1 MRAGSRL
8 ILSPRYPASLP
19 ARDPCPSTENRS
31 RKMTEPHAAWVLLAR
46 IVRPQG
52 RRGEVL
58 ADIFTDFPEHF
69 AGRKLFLRPPAG
81 ARPDAM
87 RETMR
92 ETRVESHWLH
102 KERVVLKFSQVDSIA
117 EAETLRGYEVVIP
130 REERM
135 PLDGDAVY
143 ISDLLGV
150 RVIDVSRGAAEDAG
164 EITDVEPEG
173 AGPAMLVIRTPAGD
187 ELLIPFVRA
196 YLRKIDLEARRM
208 EMELPLGL
216 LAMQAP
222 LTEQERLVEPQPADG
237 DESE

>member
-1 MRAGSRL
+1 
-8 ILSPRYPASLP
+8 
-19 ARDPCPSTENRS
+19 
-31 RKMTEPHAAWVLLAR
+31 MTVPHATWVLLAR

-69 AGRKLFLRPPAG
+69 TERNRLFLRPPPG
-81 ARPDAM
+81 TGL
-87 RETMR
+87 ETMR

-102 KERVVLKFSQVDSIA
+102 KGRVVLKFAQVDSIA
-117 EAETLRGYEVVIP
+117 DAENLRGFEVVVP

-135 PLDGDAVY
+135 PLEGDAVY
-143 ISDLLGV
+143 VSDLLGV
-150 RVIDVSRGAAEDAG
+150 RVIDVSRGGAEDAG
-164 EITDVEPEG
+164 EITDVEPEA
-173 AGPAMLVIRTPAGD
+173 AGPAMLVVRTPAGD

-196 YLRKIDLEARRM
+196 YLRKIDLEAKRM

-222 LTEQERLVEPQPADG
+222 LTEQERLSEPQPTDG

>member
-1 MRAGSRL
+1 
-8 ILSPRYPASLP
+8 
-19 ARDPCPSTENRS
+19 
-31 RKMTEPHAAWVLLAR
+31 MTVPHATWVLLAR

-52 RRGEVL
+52 RHGEVL

-69 AGRKLFLRPPAG
+69 AERKRLFLRPPMG
-81 ARPDAM
+81 VVLDAM
-87 RETMR
+87 RDTIR
-92 ETRVESHWLH
+92 ETRVETHWLH
-102 KERVVLKFSQVDSIA
+102 KGRVVLKFAQVDSIA
-117 EAETLRGYEVVIP
+117 DAENLRGFEVVIP

-135 PLDGDAVY
+135 PLEGDAVY
-143 ISDLLGV
+143 VSDLLGV
-150 RVIDVSRGAAEDAG
+150 RVIDVSRGGAEDAG

-173 AGPAMLVIRTPAGD
+173 AGPAMLVIHTPGGD

-196 YLRKIDLEARRM
+196 YLRKIDLEAKRM

-222 LTEQERLVEPQPADG
+222 LTEREELAKPRSNDE

>member
-1 MRAGSRL
+1 
-8 ILSPRYPASLP
+8 
-19 ARDPCPSTENRS
+19 
-31 RKMTEPHAAWVLLAR
+31 MTVPHATWVLLAR

-52 RRGEVL
+52 RHGEVL

-69 AGRKLFLRPPAG
+69 AERKRLFLRPPVG
-81 ARPDAM
+81 ALLDA
-87 RETMR
+87 
-92 ETRVESHWLH
+92 RVVSHWLH
-102 KERVVLKFSQVDSIA
+102 KGRVVLKFAQVDSIA
-117 EAETLRGYEVVIP
+117 DAENLRGFEVVIP

-135 PLDGDAVY
+135 PLEGDAVY
-143 ISDLLGV
+143 VSDLLGV
-150 RVIDVSRGAAEDAG
+150 RVIDVSRGGAEDAG

-173 AGPAMLVIRTPAGD
+173 AGPAMLVIRTPRGD

-196 YLRKIDLEARRM
+196 YLRRIDLEGKRM

-222 LTEQERLVEPQPADG
+222 LTEREQLAEPRSTEG

>member
-1 MRAGSRL
+1 
-8 ILSPRYPASLP
+8 
-19 ARDPCPSTENRS
+19 
-31 RKMTEPHAAWVLLAR
+31 MTEPSAAWVLLAR

-58 ADIFTDFPEHF
+58 ADIFTDFPQHF
-69 AGRKLFLRPPAG
+69 AERKRLFLRPPTG
-81 ARPDAM
+81 AM
-87 RETMR
+87 RETS
-92 ETRVESHWLH
+92 VESHWLH
-102 KERVVLKFSQVDSIA
+102 KGRVVLKFAQVDSIA
-117 EAETLRGYEVVIP
+117 DADNLRGFEVVIP

-135 PLDGDAVY
+135 PLEGDAVY
-143 ISDLLGV
+143 VSDLLGV
-150 RVIDVSRGAAEDAG
+150 RVVDVSGGGAQDAG

-196 YLRKIDLEARRM
+196 YLRNIDLEAKRM

-216 LAMQAP
+216 LAVQA
-222 LTEQERLVEPQPADG
+222 EPRTSDE